1 MDRKRSAQ
9 ARACAAHCIIAE
21 GERLQVITLFLIYRC
36 HLLKHIAS
44 TTAYA
49 LQEGK
54 RNVLRFNVQA
64 TFKCWMLFYKQ
75 KWTKT
80 IFTLKGQECAGV
92 YHSCS
97 CDDYISIHS
106 QYHVKLHTLYCIKL
120 QNLDG
125 QTMALHFMCCH
136 DNTHNLTKTV
146 WSAFYIPHNS
156 LVIEAQ
162 GANKTNIFRL
172 S

>member
-1 MDRKRSAQ
+1 MYRKISAK

-21 GERLQVITLFLIYRC
+21 GERLQVITLFLVYRC

-54 RNVLRFNVQA
+54 RNMLCFNVQA
-64 TFKCWMLFYKQ
+64 TFMFWMLFYKQ

-80 IFTLKGQECAGV
+80 VFTVEGQECAGV

-97 CDDYISIHS
+97 FDDKHPHSIPCQTPHFVLYKTPKS
-106 QYHVKLHTLYCIKL
+106 CWADCGTAFHVL
-120 QNLDG
+120 
-125 QTMALHFMCCH
+125 
-136 DNTHNLTKTV
+136 
-146 WSAFYIPHNS
+146 P
-156 LVIEAQ
+156 
-162 GANKTNIFRL
+162 
-172 S
+172 